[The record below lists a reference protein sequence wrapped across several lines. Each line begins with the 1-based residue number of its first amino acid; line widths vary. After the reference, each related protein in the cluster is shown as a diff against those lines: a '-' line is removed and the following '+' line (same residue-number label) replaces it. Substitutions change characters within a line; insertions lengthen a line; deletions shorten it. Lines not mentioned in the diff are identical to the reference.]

1 MCRGTKMTLAVKD
14 VIFRLGIPD
23 HTPPTLNAG
32 FLQGAGVVPEEWSL
46 AQEPICTAEGAQLV
60 YENGL
65 ILLAQGQVMSGQEPL
80 DTPAAEHPQLA
91 ELLVRYCHALP
102 RLTYQGLQTML
113 RVVIVYDGD
122 TDAARRTVCDRLLQQ
137 GEWQTFGKAPM
148 QPTLQF
154 AYQLEDQILSLTVAQ
169 AQVRQEEEAIG
180 SALVFAGS
188 FEQVVGEG
196 DRLPQIEAM
205 LRGWTGRRD
214 QLLDLIT
221 NRFQIS

>member
-1 MCRGTKMTLAVKD
+1 MPLAVKD

-23 HTPPTLNAG
+23 HIPPTLNAG

-91 ELLVRYCHALP
+91 ELLVRYCQALP
-102 RLTYQGLQTML
+102 LLSYQGLQTVL

-122 TDAARRTVCDRLLQQ
+122 IHAARRTVCEQMLQQ
-137 GEWQTFGKAPM
+137 GEWQTFGTVPM
-148 QPTLQF
+148 QPTLQL
-154 AYQLEDQILSLTVAQ
+154 AYQLEDQVLTLTVAQ

-196 DRLPQIEAM
+196 DKLPQIQSM
-205 LRGWTGRRD
+205 LRGWTARRD
-214 QLLDLIT
+214 LLLDLIT
-221 NRFQIS
+221 NRFKLS